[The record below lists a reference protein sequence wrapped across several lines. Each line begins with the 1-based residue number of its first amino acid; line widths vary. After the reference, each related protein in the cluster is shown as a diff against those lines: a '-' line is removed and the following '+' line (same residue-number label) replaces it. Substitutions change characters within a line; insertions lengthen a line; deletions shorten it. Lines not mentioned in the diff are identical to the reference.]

1 MMRCELKARR
11 FCEAKHMVNHD
22 DNTFALHVAMEGVRN
37 LLYDCTV
44 GKNEIYDVERREEI
58 YKHLLDDV
66 HYMTITEEKRRRKRL
81 RQQYICLGRM
91 RYRILQR
98 EQLLRQRP
106 LSVI

>member
-44 GKNEIYDVERREEI
+44 GKMR
-58 YKHLLDDV
+58 
-66 HYMTITEEKRRRKRL
+66 YMMLKEEKKSTNIFL
-81 RQQYICLGRM
+81 TMCTT
-91 RYRILQR
+91 
-98 EQLLRQRP
+98 
-106 LSVI
+106 